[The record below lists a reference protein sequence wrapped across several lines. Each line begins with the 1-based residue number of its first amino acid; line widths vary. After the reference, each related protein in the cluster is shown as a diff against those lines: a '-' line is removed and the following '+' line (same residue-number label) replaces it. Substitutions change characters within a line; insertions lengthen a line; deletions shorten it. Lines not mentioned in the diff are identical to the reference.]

1 MEETYAEWLDAYV
14 IKRSTL
20 LLQREKEIVGLL
32 EREAKL
38 CAELANVRFRGKSN
52 GWFRKPATIRGLKEA
67 CRMIGIE
74 FRQTRCID
82 EKAFMNGQDEF
93 VLLARQ

>member
-1 MEETYAEWLDAYV
+1 MEETYAEWLYAYV
-14 IKRSTL
+14 IKRNTL

-52 GWFRKPATIRGLKEA
+52 GWFRKPATIRGLKIYFSG
-67 CRMIGIE
+67 R
-74 FRQTRCID
+74 ID

>member
-1 MEETYAEWLDAYV
+1 MEETYAEWLYAYV
-14 IKRSTL
+14 IKRNTL

-52 GWFRKPATIRGLKEA
+52 GWFRKPATIRGLNHLQE
-67 CRMIGIE
+67 
-74 FRQTRCID
+74 
-82 EKAFMNGQDEF
+82 
-93 VLLARQ
+93 